1 MKKFIHFQLKKIILV
16 FILFFNANNAISAD
30 CTGSEISEIA
40 CASLGMIS
48 GLAANN
54 IQDQDSLKASKFHII
69 HDLINL
75 TNDCITI
82 YNDAN
87 KTTKFLSKYGYS
99 YTVYH
104 DTTNIFIWELLTL
117 DATSLFTEVKN
128 YIKLK
133 KKKKVMINNDPDL
146 EFELEE
152 KTPTEPSVQPHIVKM
167 LKIVLPLAQGAA

>member
-87 KTTKFLSKYGYS
+87 KNRTLNIVSDTVLIFSAIPEYS
-99 YTVYH
+99 
-104 DTTNIFIWELLTL
+104 ISGKLLTL